1 MSAAAGTTPPAKPKR
16 RRRLLVII
24 VVVVVAV
31 AGLVAAI
38 FVPVNSE
45 SKEIQFTTAN
55 SASATLSLPQS
66 AWVTV
71 HFDHHGST
79 PMSYWM
85 DGAGGGGMMFNHQGM
100 MGGDSY
106 SFWSN
111 GGDYM
116 CWASYG
122 GGAPGMSPVWVNAT
136 WGLL

>member
-1 MSAAAGTTPPAKPKR
+1 MSAGAKTNAPPNPKR
-16 RRRLLVII
+16 RRILLAVV

-31 AGLVAAI
+31 AGLLAAI
-38 FVPVNSE
+38 FVPLNSE
-45 SKEIQFTTAN
+45 SKQIQFATAT

-71 HFDHHGST
+71 HFEHHGSM

-85 DGAGGGGMMFNHQGM
+85 NGAGGGGMMFNHQGM
-100 MGGDSY
+100 MSGDSY

-116 CWASYG
+116 CWASYSG
-122 GGAPGMSPVWVNAT
+122 GGPEVSPVWVNAT